1 MEEKERDMLLR
12 KIEEWQTKARLES
25 DSFNK
30 YLSIFIAYNI
40 FYNLY
45 EKTRHPS
52 ADLTYG
58 DKERAVATLSLL
70 TNVDQLLRS
79 IQSDLEDYLAIIPV
93 FREEYWP
100 TKRARGKVAISR
112 TLKEAVQE
120 GDAMKAVEM
129 LLKWL
134 YKVRCNLVHGEKGYN
149 DETQK
154 RLLAKSSLLLDKV
167 LQHLVESYR
176 QSYVAR

>member
-1 MEEKERDMLLR
+1 MEEREREMLLG
-12 KIEEWQTKARLES
+12 KIEEWQSKARFES
-25 DSFNK
+25 DPFNK
-30 YLSIFIAYNI
+30 YVSIFIAYNI

-45 EKTRHPS
+45 EKTEHPS

-58 DKERAVATLSLL
+58 DNKRAIATISLV
-70 TNVDQLLRS
+70 TDGDQLLHS
-79 IQSDLEDYLAIIPV
+79 IDSDLKDYLEIIPV

-100 TKRARGKVAISR
+100 TKRARKRVAISR
-112 TLKEAVQE
+112 TLKEAVKN
-120 GDAMKAVEM
+120 GDAEKAVEM

-149 DETQK
+149 DEMQK

-167 LQHLVESYR
+167 LQHFIESYR
-176 QSYVAR
+176 EVYVGR